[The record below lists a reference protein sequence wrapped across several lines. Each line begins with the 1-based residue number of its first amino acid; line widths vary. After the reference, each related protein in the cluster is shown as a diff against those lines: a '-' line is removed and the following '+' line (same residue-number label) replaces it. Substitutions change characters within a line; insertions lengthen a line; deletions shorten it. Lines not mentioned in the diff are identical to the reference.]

1 MNQDAIG
8 AALKSWSGQD
18 DPVRNRIAL
27 FEKVRDLP
35 FRYPSSRDPVEVLQQ
50 RAGSSSG
57 KHYLLGEL
65 LRRQGTPVR
74 HVICS
79 HRFNDSD
86 LPFPEEMQ
94 TLLRKNE
101 IVDLHDYLQI
111 QVEGRW
117 IDVDAT
123 WGRNLREYGFPVTED
138 WDGRS
143 SMIVSFA
150 TEEHELVAGDPAKAK
165 EEMLSKL
172 TPRQRKLR
180 DQFLIAL
187 SSWIEEISAEAG
199 EAG

>member
-1 MNQDAIG
+1 MSEDAIG
-8 AALKSWSGQD
+8 TALDSWLERGDS
-18 DPVRNRIAL
+18 VRNRIVL
-27 FEKVRDLP
+27 FEKVRDLR
-35 FRYPSSRDPVEVLQQ
+35 FRYPSSRDPLDVL
-50 RAGSSSG
+50 REGGGSSSG

-86 LPFPEEMQ
+86 LPLSEEMQ
-94 TLLRKNE
+94 KLLSKNE

-111 QVEGRW
+111 QVDGQW

-123 WGRNLREYGFPVTED
+123 WSRDLREYGFPVTED

-143 SMIVSFA
+143 SMLLGVA
-150 TEEHELVAGDPAKAK
+150 ADEHELVEGDPAKVK

-172 TPRQRKLR
+172 TPQQRKVR
-180 DQFLIAL
+180 EQFLVAL
-187 SSWIEEISAEAG
+187 ARWIEEISAEG
-199 EAG
+199 GGPE